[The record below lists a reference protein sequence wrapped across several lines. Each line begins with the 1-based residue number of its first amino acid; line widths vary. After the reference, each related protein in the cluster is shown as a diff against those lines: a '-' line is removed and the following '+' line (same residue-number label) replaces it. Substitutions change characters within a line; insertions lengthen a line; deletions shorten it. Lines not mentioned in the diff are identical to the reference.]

1 LSRISLGLVAL
12 VAALL
17 LAIPAFAR
25 PAAPTPSPAPTAAPV
40 ADPAVTKIA
49 VQQFLAWQ
57 VGTIDKA
64 LYDPRL
70 LANMDDAKIADV
82 SKHIAPLGALIST
95 QFIGPFSGEDF
106 PADAKGYIYQMTCA
120 NGKMYEELVL
130 TGTAG
135 GSAAGSKIG
144 YMYFRDK
151 LTTEDVTAPGGAA
164 APGSPPPPRAKRLAR

>member
-1 LSRISLGLVAL
+1 LLSL

-17 LAIPAFAR
+17 VAVPAGAR
-25 PAAPTPSPAPTAAPV
+25 PTPTPSPAPTVAPV
-40 ADPAVTKIA
+40 ADPAITKIA

-120 NGKMYEELVL
+120 NGKMYEEMVL
-130 TGTAG
+130 TGT
-135 GSAAGSKIG
+135 KIG

-151 LTTEDVTAPGGAA
+151 LTTEDVTAPPGGAA
-164 APGSPPPPRAKRLAR
+164 PPSAPPPSPFAMPPRAKRLAR